1 MILYKTVQDIRSQV
15 TTLKEKNQ
23 KIGFV
28 PTMGALHEG
37 HLSLIRQSKQQTDV
51 TVCSIFVNPT
61 QFNDIKD
68 FEKYPVTIEKDI
80 MLLEQEKVDI
90 LFLPAVAEIYPRG
103 VNAVK
108 HYELGYLENI
118 LEGKYRPGHFQGVC
132 QVVHRLLEIVQ
143 PEALFMGQKDY
154 QQCLVIKKLLE
165 IENID
170 TQLIIVP
177 TKREPEGLALSSRNM
192 RLSDGAKEEALAIY
206 KILTHIKNN
215 IQSTSFEQL
224 TQYGADFLL
233 KEGFSK
239 VDYVSIADADTLKP
253 VESYVVGQKL
263 VALIAAFKDP
273 VRLID
278 NMVLD

>member
-1 MILYKTVQDIRSQV
+1 MILYKTVQDIRSQIK
-15 TTLKEKNQ
+15 TLKEKNQ

-37 HLSLIRQSKQQTDV
+37 HLSLIRQSKQHADA

-68 FEKYPVTIEKDI
+68 FEKYPITIEKDI
-80 MLLEQEKVDI
+80 MLLEREKVDI
-90 LFLPAVAEIYPRG
+90 LFLPTVAEIYPDG
-103 VNAVK
+103 TKEVK

-143 PEALFMGQKDY
+143 PDALFMGQKDY
-154 QQCLVIKKLLE
+154 QQCMVIKKLLE
-165 IENID
+165 IEHIN
-170 TQLIIVP
+170 TNLIIVP
-177 TKREPEGLALSSRNM
+177 TKREEDGLALSSRNV
-192 RLSDGAKEEALAIY
+192 RLSDDAKEEALAIY
-206 KILTHIKNN
+206 KTLNHIKNN
-215 IQSTSFEQL
+215 IQLASFEEL
-224 TQYGADFLL
+224 TQNGEAYLL
-233 KEGFSK
+233 NNGFSK
-239 VDYVSIADADTLKP
+239 VDYVSIADANTLEP
-253 VESYVVGQKL
+253 VEKYVAGQKL

-278 NMVLD
+278 NMTIN